1 MERKEEERVSSK
13 KILVF
18 ENKNNT
24 IRICTI
30 LSQHRGHRLSE
41 SWNLQRFP
49 ERGDSKLYVNLT
61 VSLYP
66 REKCYIFPRQQRI
79 NRSMLPCILFFSLIL
94 EIFHFHGTRYGGF
107 LAEKVLATL
116 WKLVGSSANPLK
128 FPSISRRISRNSMDL
143 RPVSRIS
150 RDSSRFLGSLEVPLI
165 S

>member
-24 IRICTI
+24 TRICTI

-79 NRSMLPCILFFSLIL
+79 NRSMLPCILSLFLPNPRDFS
-94 EIFHFHGTRYGGF
+94 F
-107 LAEKVLATL
+107 
-116 WKLVGSSANPLK
+116 
-128 FPSISRRISRNSMDL
+128 
-143 RPVSRIS
+143 S
-150 RDSSRFLGSLEVPLI
+150 RDQV
-165 S
+165 

>member
-24 IRICTI
+24 TRICTI

-79 NRSMLPCILFFSLIL
+79 NRSMLPCILSLSFLPNPRDFS
-94 EIFHFHGTRYGGF
+94 F
-107 LAEKVLATL
+107 
-116 WKLVGSSANPLK
+116 
-128 FPSISRRISRNSMDL
+128 
-143 RPVSRIS
+143 S
-150 RDSSRFLGSLEVPLI
+150 RDQVWGIFSGKTPCHSLETRWILG
-165 S
+165 

>member
-24 IRICTI
+24 TRICTI

-79 NRSMLPCILFFSLIL
+79 NRSMLPCILSLLLPNPRDFS
-94 EIFHFHGTRYGGF
+94 FSRYGGF
-107 LAEKVLATL
+107 LAEKLLATR
-116 WKLVGSSANPLK
+116 W
-128 FPSISRRISRNSMDL
+128 I
-143 RPVSRIS
+143 
-150 RDSSRFLGSLEVPLI
+150 LG
-165 S
+165 